1 MLNKIIEQK
10 NIRSGKQE
18 EKKPSWQSLR
28 YIPSFLFLIWH
39 THKPMASANVA
50 LRIVKSLI
58 PLAMLYVGKEIIDEI
73 ISLIGSDFNWE
84 NKRLIILLLVEL
96 SLALFNE
103 LLSRGISL
111 LDALIGDLFA
121 NQSSISLMK
130 HASSLD
136 LEQFEQA
143 EFYDKL
149 EKARRQTLQRTILM
163 TQVLSTLQDL
173 ISLISLAAGLI
184 FFNPWLIL
192 LLLISV
198 IPSFLGESHFN
209 ARAYSLVQSYTPER
223 RELDY
228 LRHTAASDDTAKEVK
243 LFGLSNFLSDR
254 FKKLSDEYYLKNKTL
269 ATKRALIGMALSVI
283 STAGYYTAYIFIIID
298 TIAGVISIG
307 TLTFLAGSFSRM
319 RGLME
324 GILARMASIA
334 QGAMYLEDYYAFFEL
349 KPLHQ
354 SDVPQLK
361 FPNPIL
367 KGFTFEHVSFSY
379 PNQTKQALK
388 NVSFHLNPAEKIAL
402 VGENGSG
409 KTTIVKL
416 ISGLYQPSEGR
427 ILLDGEPL
435 QAYSQ
440 EELKNAIG
448 VIFQDFVKFQMSASL
463 NISTGKIDERQ
474 NQSKILKAAELGLAK
489 EMIEA
494 LPEGYDQMIGRRF
507 AEGVDLSGG
516 QWQKIALARAY
527 MRDSHLVILDEPT
540 SALDARAE
548 HEVFERFA
556 TLSKDKMALIISH
569 RFSTVRMADRILVL
583 KQGQLIESGSH
594 KELIDNK
601 GLYAELFDLQA
612 KGYK

>member
-283 STAGYYTAYIFIIID
+283 STAGYYTAYVFIIID

-435 QAYSQ
+435 KAYSQ